1 MDELE
6 KLFSMLEVLRNKEE
20 TYNKKVLEEGPSFQ
34 YTFGFLLGEYN
45 QGNKYILNIIDM
57 LENNKQ
63 SDLLRYFSL
72 SLRFYFQMQISD
84 SVHHLDTISNEI
96 KCLKMNKEWND
107 SHSLYYNSMISTENQ
122 NIVKAKEMLLKSTLK
137 DFCDYFSSNAINNN
151 CFEILANWIDDRKFF
166 EKNYCYYCVFE
177 AIYNFYCF
185 EYLSLKDRNIKE
197 SPLFLYFENHDRS
210 LLVDKNFTKY
220 GLITLTNDF
229 EPICTEH
236 LECRIFNKPLNI
248 TLPLSRKID
257 NKLFKKFIDLY
268 DTGIIRQISF
278 KPSLVEPY
286 TGKVSTDIALEAVEF
301 GRVFDIELN
310 DLIPTKLFSLD
321 SDSLWV
327 NPVGQEIT
335 FEELKYDFDTFDDYI
350 MTQAVHLEFF
360 RKNNDFYIKHIDHEI
375 IFYAYEEYDNR
386 LYNIKVKGKV
396 LKRQKTFK
404 IDESEIPFLID
415 GKPEFLIQILYTY
428 FSRKDLLD
436 EYFSQYK

>member
-1 MDELE
+1 MNEL
-6 KLFSMLEVLRNKEE
+6 KTMFSMLDVLRKEE
-20 TYNKKVLEEGPSFQ
+20 ENYNDKVLEEGPSFQ
-34 YTFGFLLGEYN
+34 YSFGFLLGEYN
-45 QGNKYILNIIDM
+45 QSNKYILNIIDM
-57 LENNKQ
+57 IKNSKQ
-63 SDLLRYFSL
+63 SNLLRYFAL
-72 SLRFYFQMQISD
+72 SLRFYFQTIISESEQRLD
-84 SVHHLDTISNEI
+84 SINNEI
-96 KCLKMNKEWND
+96 KCLKKQKEWND
-107 SHSLYYNSMISTENQ
+107 SHSQYYNSLISTEER
-122 NIVKAKEMLLKSTLK
+122 IIDKAKEMSLKSTLEG
-137 DFCDYFSSNAINNN
+137 FYNYFSSKAKENST
-151 CFEILANWIDDRKFF
+151 FEILEKWINDGEFF
-166 EKNYCYYCVFE
+166 KKNYCYYCVFE
-177 AIYNFYCF
+177 SIYNFYCF
-185 EYLSLKDRNIKE
+185 EYLSLKDSNIKE

-310 DLIPTKLFSLD
+310 ALIPTKLFSLD

-335 FEELKYDFDTFDDYI
+335 FEELKYNFDTFDDYV
-350 MTQAVHLEFF
+350 MTQAVHLKFF
-360 RKNNDFYIKHIDHEI
+360 NKEDIFYIEHIDHEI
-375 IFYAYEEYDNR
+375 IFYTFDEYDNR
-386 LYNIKVKGKV
+386 LCNIKAKGKV

-404 IDESEIPFLID
+404 IDNSEIPFFIN
-415 GKPEFLIQILYTY
+415 GKPELLIQILYTY

-436 EYFSQYK
+436 DYFSHFK